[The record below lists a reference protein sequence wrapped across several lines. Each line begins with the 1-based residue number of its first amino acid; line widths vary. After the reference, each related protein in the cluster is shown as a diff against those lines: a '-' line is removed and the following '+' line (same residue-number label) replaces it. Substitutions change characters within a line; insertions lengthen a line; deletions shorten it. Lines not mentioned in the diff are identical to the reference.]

1 MVIKK
6 WLPCSMWDFTGLQ
19 DWINEQAA
27 AGYALM
33 AWPGVWDIGRISFQE
48 DPTARTARYRLE
60 PIDDR
65 IWEQERNELYAQ
77 SSWTFITKIHKLYA
91 VYRCDDPEVPELYAD
106 PETLSLTFKKLIKRQ
121 WIDMIF
127 AFLLVGY
134 WMRDVIVDLFTAPAL
149 IPLQLIL
156 STEILLPLYLIMIVG
171 ISAFLIRTIQRL
183 IRLRRLRKQLALGV
197 LPKAGK
203 RRYQEI
209 CDNWSAL
216 VMFLCA
222 VYLVV
227 LGISGDMHTQYLES
241 REEWDFPH
249 VALEELVSENTELRM
264 YNDQELLFSDK
275 FKHSALVPEQYETA
289 QGAMATLIDGT
300 ELEYRLYIDYF
311 RTESPAVAEFV
322 YCGKIAERQ
331 RELEEYR
338 KNWEENAS
346 TLHINEPNAY
356 DYVRQEALDDSV
368 LDDLYV
374 FTYQFSDREHPN
386 VHYVGRYNEQVFTM
400 MCTGG
405 IDGEAALEILT
416 QRLATEQ

>member
-1 MVIKK
+1 MAIKK

-19 DWINEQAA
+19 NWINEQAA

-33 AWPGVWDIGRISFQE
+33 AWPGAWDIGRISFQE

-77 SSWTFITKIHKLYA
+77 SGWTFITKIHKLYA
-91 VYRCDDPEVPELYAD
+91 VYRCDDLEVPELYAD

-121 WIDMIF
+121 WIDMIV
-127 AFLLVGY
+127 AFLWVGY

-149 IPLQLIL
+149 ILLQLIL

-197 LPKAGK
+197 MPKAGK

-209 CDNWSAL
+209 WDNWSAL

-222 VYLVV
+222 VYLVA

-249 VALEELVSENTELRM
+249 VTLEELVSEGTELRM

-275 FKHSALVPEQYETA
+275 FKHSLLAPKQYETA
-289 QGAMATLIDGT
+289 QGAMATLPDGT
-300 ELEYRLYIDYF
+300 QQEYRLYLDYY
-311 RTESPAVAEFV
+311 RTVSPSVAEV
-322 YCGKIAERQ
+322 TYHGKIAERQ

-346 TLHINEPNAY
+346 TLHVNEPNAY
-356 DYVRQEALDDSV
+356 DYVQQDTLDDSA

-374 FTYQFSDREHPN
+374 FTYQFSDQEYPN
-386 VHYVGRYNEQVFTM
+386 VHYIGRCGEQVFTL

-405 IDGEAALEILT
+405 IDGEAALALLT
-416 QRLATEQ
+416 ERLTAE

>member
-1 MVIKK
+1 
-6 WLPCSMWDFTGLQ
+6 
-19 DWINEQAA
+19 
-27 AGYALM
+27 
-33 AWPGVWDIGRISFQE
+33 
-48 DPTARTARYRLE
+48 
-60 PIDDR
+60 
-65 IWEQERNELYAQ
+65 
-77 SSWTFITKIHKLYA
+77 
-91 VYRCDDPEVPELYAD
+91 
-106 PETLSLTFKKLIKRQ
+106 
-121 WIDMIF
+121 
-127 AFLLVGY
+127 
-134 WMRDVIVDLFTAPAL
+134 
-149 IPLQLIL
+149 
-156 STEILLPLYLIMIVG
+156 
-171 ISAFLIRTIQRL
+171 
-183 IRLRRLRKQLALGV
+183 
-197 LPKAGK
+197 
-203 RRYQEI
+203 
-209 CDNWSAL
+209 
-216 VMFLCA
+216 MFLCA

-311 RTESPAVAEFV
+311 RTESPAVAELV

-331 RELEEYR
+331 RDLEEYR

-356 DYVRQEALDDSV
+356 DYIRQEALDDSI

-386 VHYVGRYNEQVFTM
+386 VHYVGRFGEQVFTM

-405 IDGEAALEILT
+405 IAGEAALEILT
-416 QRLATEQ
+416 QRLVEE